1 MPDRRIVFVT
11 GNAGKFA
18 TASEHLA
25 PLGIELEQVKLDLDE
40 IQSACVEDVAMHK
53 AQQAFRLL
61 KRPLFIEDSGFGIDE
76 LGGYPGPMI
85 KHLLAAVGASGIA
98 RMADL
103 TETRS
108 ARFVSTLV
116 YIDAHGVPR
125 VFADAGDPGTIA
137 HEPMS
142 CNEAAAWSELWTIF
156 VPPGCSS
163 TLSAL
168 PVDER
173 EQLFADWSKESIFAR
188 FGVWLTRRERAA
200 SEPSPD
206 GRMRSSELH
215 FDFPADRIAS
225 RPRPAGT
232 DRLLVVDRATS
243 RITHELFDDLPELL
257 PAGSLIVVNNS
268 AVVRAAL
275 RCVPDDGTYLHV
287 TSPFHIDLDG
297 VVCLCPWKPK
307 VGASVAVRG
316 GRFRVER
323 VPEPGRDLRSGTIV
337 PDDPGITT
345 LADFMAR
352 HGEVPI
358 PIYVNAQRDP
368 DLADV
373 ADYQN
378 VYACVPGSVACATAG
393 LHLGEQ
399 RIKLLEEAGHD
410 LVEVTLH
417 IGYGTWKSLA
427 GAYVDDHVMDA
438 EFCEIGAE
446 ALAAIRAAKRAGR
459 PVVAVGTSSVRVL
472 ETFADEIRGEA
483 AGPLRRET
491 ELYVSPGYDFRV
503 VDHMVTNFAYPQTP
517 IMAMAAAFTGSFELL
532 RSAYQQ
538 AVDCGDYL
546 FLTYGDALLL
556 R

>member
-1 MPDRRIVFVT
+1 MPKRKIVFVT

-25 PLGIELEQVKLDLDE
+25 PLGVELEQVKLDLDE
-40 IQSACVEDVAMHK
+40 IQSTCVEDVAMHK

-61 KRPLFIEDSGFGIDE
+61 ERPLFVEDSGFGIDE
-76 LGGYPGPMI
+76 LGGYPGPMV
-85 KHLLAAVGASGIA
+85 KHLLAVVGASGIV

-125 VFADAGDPGTIA
+125 VFVDAGEPGTIA
-137 HEPMS
+137 DEPMS
-142 CNEAAAWSELWTIF
+142 SNEADAWSELWTIF
-156 VPPGCSS
+156 VPPGCSA

-168 PVDER
+168 PADER
-173 EQLFADWSKESIFAR
+173 GRLFADWSKESIFAR
-188 FGVWLTRRERAA
+188 FGAWLTRRERAA
-200 SEPSPD
+200 GEPSLN
-206 GRMRSSELH
+206 GRMRSDELH
-215 FDFPADRIAS
+215 FDFPADRIAA

-232 DRLLVVDRATS
+232 DRLVVVDRATS
-243 RITHELFDDLPELL
+243 QITHEMFDDLPELL

-287 TSPFHIDLDG
+287 TSPFHTDLVG

-316 GRFRVER
+316 GRFRVEGI
-323 VPEPGRDLRSGTIV
+323 PEPGRDLRSGAIV

-345 LADFMAR
+345 LTDFMAR

-373 ADYQN
+373 TDYQN

-393 LHLGEQ
+393 LHLSEQ

-410 LVEVTLH
+410 LVEITLH

-427 GAYVDDHVMDA
+427 AAYVDDHVMDA
-438 EFCEIGAE
+438 ECCEINAQ
-446 ALAAIRAAKRAGR
+446 ALTAIRAAKRAGR
-459 PVVAVGTSSVRVL
+459 PVVAVGTSSVRAL
-472 ETFADEIRGEA
+472 ETFADEIFGEA

-491 ELYVSPGYDFRV
+491 ELYVSPGYEFRV

-532 RSAYQQ
+532 RSAYQR

-546 FLTYGDALLL
+546 FLTYGDALFL